1 MQKKLTVLTLLCFV
15 AVALASCST
24 AGPSKLITFWPQ
36 KPNIANSCPHEKQY
50 VVCGRVLDNQCLPI
64 ESCKVVLIKRKFG
77 VGLLSCGDADK
88 KGTTLAEIPVAVTDQ
103 TGDYSL
109 CFEPLGANDVWLY
122 FDASAEGFNPQ
133 FVELNHLMG
142 PTIFQT
148 PGNNPVVVDM
158 TLERT
163 M

>member
-24 AGPSKLITFWPQ
+24 AGPSKAIFFWPQ
-36 KPNIANSCPHEKQY
+36 TPSIANSCPHEKQY
-50 VVCGRVLDNQCLPI
+50 VVSGRVLDNQCLPI
-64 ESCKVVLIKRKFG
+64 GSCKVVLIKRKIG
-77 VGLLSCGDADK
+77 GGLLSCGDAGK
-88 KGTTLAEIPVAVTDQ
+88 KGATEIPIAVSDQ
-103 TGDYSL
+103 SGDYSF

-122 FDASAEGFNPQ
+122 FDASAEGYNPQ

-148 PGNNPVVVDM
+148 PGNNPVIVDM